1 MLRFQL
7 FKFCFIL
14 VCCSSSLMAADK
26 AGDKKEVPK
35 VNLAWMEAGK
45 PDAKEAFARQ
55 AGSAAKPGPI
65 PQFIGEYLWSGRADN
80 EYKAF
85 FMFELRLQ
93 GAVANLADASYRIV
107 TLTHERKPMTSGPW
121 MTLGALPSRATRD
134 LSYKLNC
141 PTFPAF
147 QIELKWKGGAENY
160 LVWDK
165 VATIPLA
172 LSDVAKMPFL
182 ISLNQNFE
190 HDEKKKIADV
200 SYMLWNIGGV
210 AAKDVSQTII
220 FKDSN
225 GKPVHTHD
233 FKPNKG
239 EVPANY
245 VGEQKLTVAK
255 VPMFGVLAISTKL
268 TDLTTLDPGSFTG
281 ARDIEIAEV
290 VADGKVLKAKVR
302 TGLKGPVAGL
312 VVTITLIER
321 NGKVIKRLNIP
332 VGDLAQHQ
340 IQALTADISDVK
352 SWAGYEVSWT
362 SSELPSDKPAA
373 PAVTSAA
380 AKQPEFVV
388 DGVAFVVTS
397 TKAGKN
403 GLDVSG
409 VLQNRRDSELKNLIV
424 SFTVPNGKNE
434 SAVVTLKP
442 GTMAMGNQVE
452 VNFTAEGVTQFSG
465 LTLKWVSLK

>member
-1 MLRFQL
+1 
-7 FKFCFIL
+7 
-14 VCCSSSLMAADK
+14 
-26 AGDKKEVPK
+26 
-35 VNLAWMEAGK
+35 
-45 PDAKEAFARQ
+45 
-55 AGSAAKPGPI
+55 
-65 PQFIGEYLWSGRADN
+65 
-80 EYKAF
+80 
-85 FMFELRLQ
+85 
-93 GAVANLADASYRIV
+93 
-107 TLTHERKPMTSGPW
+107 
-121 MTLGALPSRATRD
+121 
-134 LSYKLNC
+134 
-141 PTFPAF
+141 
-147 QIELKWKGGAENY
+147 
-160 LVWDK
+160 

-172 LSDVAKMPFL
+172 LRDVAKMPFL

-210 AAKDVSQTII
+210 AAKDVSQSII

-225 GKPVHTHD
+225 GKTVHTHD

-255 VPMFGVLAISTKL
+255 VPMFGALAISTKL

-290 VADGKVLKAKVR
+290 VADGKLLKAKVR
-302 TGLKGPVAGL
+302 NGLKGAVAGL

-332 VGDLAQHQ
+332 VGDLAQNQ
-340 IQALTADISDVK
+340 IQTLSADISDVK

-373 PAVTSAA
+373 PAVNSVA
-380 AKQPEFVV
+380 AKQPEFEV
-388 DGVAFVVTS
+388 DGVVFVVTS
-397 TKAGKN
+397 TTAGKN

-409 VLQNRRDSELKNLIV
+409 VLHNRRDSELKNLIV
-424 SFTVPNGKNE
+424 SFTVPNGKKE
-434 SAVVTLKP
+434 GAVVTLKP

-452 VNFTAEGVTQFSG
+452 VNFTAEGVQQFSG